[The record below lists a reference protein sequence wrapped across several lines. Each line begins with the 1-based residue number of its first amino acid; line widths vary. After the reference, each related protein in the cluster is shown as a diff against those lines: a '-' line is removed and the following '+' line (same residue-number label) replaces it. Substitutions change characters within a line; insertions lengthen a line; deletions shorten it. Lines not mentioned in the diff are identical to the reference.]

1 MKITLNKVKRKLE
14 REHGWDNLF
23 LTKEDDRKIMV
34 WFTDNLIKDTLKI
47 VDEILK
53 EQKGISIK

>member
-14 REHGWDNLF
+14 KEHGWDNLF
-23 LTKEDDRKIMV
+23 LTNDDPQSMV
-34 WFTDNLIKDTLKI
+34 WFTDHLIKDTLKVI
-47 VDEILK
+47 DEILK

>member
-14 REHGWDNLF
+14 KEHGWDNLF
-23 LTKEDDRKIMV
+23 LTKDDPQSMV